1 MRLTVLASGSGGNAM
16 LVEAGETRLLVD
28 AGLPLVTLRRQLA
41 RAKLDVVPNAIVV
54 THSHGDHCRH
64 AAELSEH
71 YQAPL
76 YVSEATRRSVR
87 LGGRRAPRIFNPRVP
102 FAIGPLTVTAMTVP
116 HDAPQ
121 VSLRFDHD
129 GRSAA
134 LATDL
139 GEVPPGLME
148 HFAGCDAVLIESNHD
163 GDMLRAGPYPYHLK
177 KRVGGDHGHLSN
189 AQTARFLRALD
200 RGVRTV
206 VLMHLSQTNNTPEL
220 ARAAAAEALA
230 DHPATL
236 LLATQFGVTALEA
249 FPGSAVAPAPAAPP
263 PRQLEL
269 FAR

>member
-1 MRLTVLASGSGGNAM
+1 M
-16 LVEAGETRLLVD
+16 LIEAGDTRLLVD
-28 AGLPLVTLRRQLA
+28 AGLPVVTLQRQLA
-41 RAKLDVVPNAIVV
+41 RAKLTVAPNAIVV

-71 YQAPL
+71 FQAPL

-87 LGGRRAPRIFNPRVP
+87 LGGRRAPRIFGPRAP
-102 FAIGPLTVTAMTVP
+102 FTIGPLTVTAMTVP

-139 GEVPPGLME
+139 GEVPPGLIE
-148 HFAGCDAVLIESNHD
+148 HFAGCDVVLIESNHD
-163 GDMLRAGPYPYHLK
+163 GEMLRAGPYPYHLK

-189 AQTARFLRALD
+189 AQTARFLRSLD

-220 ARAAAAEALA
+220 ARDAAAEALA
-230 DHPATL
+230 DHSATL
-236 LLATQFGVTALEA
+236 LLATQFGVTAVEA
-249 FPGSAVAPAPAAPP
+249 LAASGPATVNA
-263 PRQLEL
+263 PRQLAL
-269 FAR
+269 F

>member
-1 MRLTVLASGSGGNAM
+1 
-16 LVEAGETRLLVD
+16 
-28 AGLPLVTLRRQLA
+28 
-41 RAKLDVVPNAIVV
+41 
-54 THSHGDHCRH
+54 
-64 AAELSEH
+64 
-71 YQAPL
+71 
-76 YVSEATRRSVR
+76 
-87 LGGRRAPRIFNPRVP
+87 
-102 FAIGPLTVTAMTVP
+102 
-116 HDAPQ
+116 
-121 VSLRFDHD
+121 VSLRFDHE

-139 GEVPPGLME
+139 GEVPPGLLG

-163 GDMLRAGPYPYHLK
+163 SEMLWAGPYPYHLK
-177 KRVGGDHGHLSN
+177 KRVAGGHGHLSN
-189 AQTARFLRALD
+189 AQTHGLLRGLD

-236 LLATQFGVTALEA
+236 LLASQFGVTAVEA
-249 FPGSAVAPAPAAPP
+249 LAGAAAPVATTA